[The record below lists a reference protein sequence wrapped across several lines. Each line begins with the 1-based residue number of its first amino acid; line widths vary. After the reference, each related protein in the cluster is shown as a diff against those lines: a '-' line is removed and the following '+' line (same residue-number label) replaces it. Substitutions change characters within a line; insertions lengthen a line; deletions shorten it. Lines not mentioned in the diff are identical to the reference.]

1 MSLVNTPAAE
11 RVHISFFGCRNA
23 GKSSVINAVTAQK
36 LSIVSDIKGTTTD
49 PVSKTMEILPL
60 GPVVITDTPGI
71 DDEGKLGQMRVE
83 RTLAVLNKTDVAVLV
98 VDAALGLCDADK
110 DTLELIKQKKLPCII
125 CYNKADLRE
134 VSINDENS
142 IAVSALT
149 GQGIN
154 ELKELIARQIK
165 TDTPKAL
172 VSDLL
177 QKGDSVV
184 LVIPVDE
191 SAPKGRLIL
200 PQQLVMRDLLDNHL
214 CFAACQH
221 TELGETLSKFAVK
234 PKMVITDSQAFGMVS
249 KVTPDNIMLTSFSIL
264 LARYKGNLA
273 SLVSGAA
280 TLSRLKDGDRVLIS
294 EGCTHHRQCNDI
306 GTVKLPRW
314 IEEFSGA
321 KPQYTF
327 TSGAEFPT
335 DLSSFSLVVHCGGCM
350 INEKEMQSRIAACER
365 QNVPIVNY
373 GMAIAAMHK
382 ILKRSLQPFPD
393 ILALLDD

>member
-36 LSIVSDIKGTTTD
+36 LSIVSDVKGTTTD

-83 RTLAVLNKTDVAVLV
+83 RTLAVLTKTDIAVLV

-134 VSINDENS
+134 VSIDDENS

-191 SAPKGRLIL
+191 AAPKGRLIL

-214 CFAACQH
+214 SFVACQH
-221 TELGETLSKFAVK
+221 TELGETLSKCAVK

-249 KVTPDNIMLTSFSIL
+249 KVTPDNVMLTSFSIL

-321 KPQYTF
+321 RPQYTF

-335 DLSSFSLVVHCGGCM
+335 DLSGFSLVVHCGGCM

-393 ILALLDD
+393 ILALLND